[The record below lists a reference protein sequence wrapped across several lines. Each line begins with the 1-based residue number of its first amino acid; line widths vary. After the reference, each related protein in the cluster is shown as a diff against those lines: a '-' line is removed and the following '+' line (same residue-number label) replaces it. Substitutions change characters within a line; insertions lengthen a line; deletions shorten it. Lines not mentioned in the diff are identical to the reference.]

1 MKISCQLKNLWKVIS
16 FTGGESVSS
25 YSLLYKNIDEIKI
38 KGVTKINL
46 PKLKKLGIF
55 SLYDLFYHF
64 PRAYENRDNY
74 KKINEVLDEE
84 FVILK
89 GTVVNIVSRF
99 AKRGMVMVSAVLSDE
114 TGMMELLWFNNRYV
128 KNNVKVGNEI
138 MVYGKVK
145 KGMKLQIINPEY
157 KKIDEEYFET
167 KKENQI
173 LPIYPSTES
182 LRQIS
187 IRKIIEAAL
196 NSYGYLLY
204 ENMPNEFLK
213 KEKIIGRKE
222 AMLNIHFPESE
233 AKKEEAQKR
242 FMFEEI
248 LLLEMGILQSRFQSE
263 KNNKNVYKLEDKKSL
278 VSKFI
283 KSLPYELTKAQKT
296 VITEIY
302 KELKAGK
309 IVNRLIQGDVG
320 SGKTIVSFVILLYM
334 IENGYQGAI
343 MAPTEIL
350 SIQHYLGI
358 IDEFSKLDIRVE
370 LLTASVKG
378 KKREKLLNEIK
389 EGLVDIVI
397 GTHSLIEEDVVFK
410 NLGLIVI
417 DEQHKFG
424 VRQRK
429 LLRDKGNL
437 ANLIVMSATPIPR
450 SLALTIYGD
459 LDVSI
464 IDELPSGRSP
474 IKTKWIKD
482 EIEKQKMYDFI
493 DRMIEKGRQVYIVSP
508 LIEES
513 ETLNVKS
520 AQETFE
526 EYKDIFPN
534 RRIDIIHGRQKYK
547 EKQEVMEKFKNHKID
562 ILVST
567 TVIEVGVNVPN
578 ATVMVIRDAQR
589 FGLSS
594 LHQLRG
600 RVGRGSH
607 KSYCFLE
614 SKTNNEVSV
623 KRLEVMEKTTDGFK
637 IAEEDLKLRNSGEI
651 LGIKQSGVS
660 DMVFTD
666 IVRNVKEIK
675 KVHDFVIWYL
685 EKNNGQIE
693 NEFLKMDIY
702 KKFFN
707 NSED

>member
-1 MKISCQLKNLWKVIS
+1 MWKVIS

-89 GTVVNIVSRF
+89 GTVVNIVNRF
-99 AKRGMVMVSAVLSDE
+99 SKRGMVMVSAVLSDE

-145 KGMKLQIINPEY
+145 KGMKMQIINPEY
-157 KKIDEEYFET
+157 KKIDEKYFET

-222 AMLNIHFPESE
+222 AMLNIHFPENE

-263 KNNKNVYKLEDKKSL
+263 RNNKNVYKLEDKKNL

-482 EIEKQKMYDFI
+482 EIEKRKMYDFI

-600 RVGRGSH
+600 RVGRGSQ

-675 KVHDFVIWYL
+675 KVHDFVVWYL

-702 KKFFN
+702 KKFFRA
-707 NSED
+707 E

>member
-89 GTVVNIVSRF
+89 GTVVNIANRF
-99 AKRGMVMVSAVLSDE
+99 SKRGMVMVSAVLSDE

-157 KKIDEEYFET
+157 KKIDEKYFET

-547 EKQEVMEKFKNHKID
+547 EKQEVMEEFKNHKID

-578 ATVMVIRDAQR
+578 ATVIVIRDAQR

-702 KKFFN
+702 KKFFRA
-707 NSED
+707 E

>member
-1 MKISCQLKNLWKVIS
+1 MWKVIS

-89 GTVVNIVSRF
+89 GTVVNIANRF
-99 AKRGMVMVSAVLSDE
+99 SKRGMVMVSAVLSDE

-145 KGMKLQIINPEY
+145 KGMKMQIINPEY
-157 KKIDEEYFET
+157 KKIDEKYFET

-222 AMLNIHFPESE
+222 AMLNIHFPENE

-263 KNNKNVYKLEDKKSL
+263 KNNKNVYKLEDKKNL

-320 SGKTIVSFVILLYM
+320 SGKTIISFVILLYM

-482 EIEKQKMYDFI
+482 EIEKRKMYDFI

-547 EKQEVMEKFKNHKID
+547 EKQEVMDKFKNHKID

-651 LGIKQSGVS
+651 LGIKQSGMS

-666 IVRNVKEIK
+666 IVKNVKEIK

-702 KKFFN
+702 KKFFRA
-707 NSED
+707 E

>member
-1 MKISCQLKNLWKVIS
+1 MWKVIS

-157 KKIDEEYFET
+157 KKIDEKYFET

-222 AMLNIHFPESE
+222 AMLNIHFPENE

-263 KNNKNVYKLEDKKSL
+263 KNNKNVYKLEDKKNL

-547 EKQEVMEKFKNHKID
+547 EKQEVMEEFKNHKID

-578 ATVMVIRDAQR
+578 ATVIAIRDAQR

-702 KKFFN
+702 KKFFRA
-707 NSED
+707 E

>member
-89 GTVVNIVSRF
+89 GTVVNIANRF
-99 AKRGMVMVSAVLSDE
+99 SKRGMVMVSAVLSDE

-157 KKIDEEYFET
+157 KKIDEKYFET

-222 AMLNIHFPESE
+222 AMLNIHFPENE

-263 KNNKNVYKLEDKKSL
+263 KNNKNVYKLEDKKNL

-397 GTHSLIEEDVVFK
+397 GTHSLIEDDVVFK

-493 DRMIEKGRQVYIVSP
+493 DKMIEKGRQVYIVSP

-547 EKQEVMEKFKNHKID
+547 EKQEVMEEFKNHKID

-578 ATVMVIRDAQR
+578 ATVIVIRDAQR

-614 SKTNNEVSV
+614 SQTNNEVSV

-702 KKFFN
+702 KKFFRA
-707 NSED
+707 E

>member
-1 MKISCQLKNLWKVIS
+1 MWKVIS

-145 KGMKLQIINPEY
+145 KGMKMQIINPEY
-157 KKIDEEYFET
+157 KKIDEKYFET

-222 AMLNIHFPESE
+222 AMLNIHFPENE

-263 KNNKNVYKLEDKKSL
+263 KNNKNVYKLEDKKNL

-389 EGLVDIVI
+389 EGLVDIII

-547 EKQEVMEKFKNHKID
+547 EKQEVMEKFKNHEID

-578 ATVMVIRDAQR
+578 ATVIAIRDAQR

-702 KKFFN
+702 KKFFRA
-707 NSED
+707 E

>member
-1 MKISCQLKNLWKVIS
+1 MWKVIS
-16 FTGGESVSS
+16 FTGGESMSS

-89 GTVVNIVSRF
+89 GTVVNIANRF
-99 AKRGMVMVSAVLSDE
+99 SKRGMVMVSAVLSDE

-145 KGMKLQIINPEY
+145 KGMKMQIINPEY
-157 KKIDEEYFET
+157 KKIDEKYFET

-222 AMLNIHFPESE
+222 AMLNIHFPENE
-233 AKKEEAQKR
+233 TKKEEAQKR

-263 KNNKNVYKLEDKKSL
+263 KNNKNVYKLEDKKNL

-302 KELKAGK
+302 KELKSGK

-547 EKQEVMEKFKNHKID
+547 VKQEVMEKFKNHKID

-666 IVRNVKEIK
+666 IVKNVKEIK
-675 KVHDFVIWYL
+675 KVHDFVVWYL
-685 EKNNGQIE
+685 EKNDGKIE

-702 KKFFN
+702 KKFFR
-707 NSED
+707 SE

>member
-99 AKRGMVMVSAVLSDE
+99 AKRGMVMVSGVLSDE

-157 KKIDEEYFET
+157 KKIDEKYFET

-222 AMLNIHFPESE
+222 AMLNIHFPENE

-482 EIEKQKMYDFI
+482 EIEKRKMYDFI
-493 DRMIEKGRQVYIVSP
+493 DRMIEKGRQIYIVSP

-547 EKQEVMEKFKNHKID
+547 EKQEVMEEFKNHKID

-578 ATVMVIRDAQR
+578 ATVIVIRDAQR

-623 KRLEVMEKTTDGFK
+623 KRLKVMEKTTDGFK

-702 KKFFN
+702 KKFFRA
-707 NSED
+707 E

>member
-1 MKISCQLKNLWKVIS
+1 MWKVIS

-157 KKIDEEYFET
+157 KKIDEKYFET

-222 AMLNIHFPESE
+222 AMLNIHFPENE

-263 KNNKNVYKLEDKKSL
+263 KNNKNVYKLEDKKNL

-547 EKQEVMEKFKNHKID
+547 EKQEVMEEFKNHEID

-702 KKFFN
+702 KKFFRA
-707 NSED
+707 E

>member
-89 GTVVNIVSRF
+89 GTVVNVVSRF
-99 AKRGMVMVSAVLSDE
+99 SKRGMVMVSAVLSDE

-157 KKIDEEYFET
+157 KKIDEKYFET

-222 AMLNIHFPESE
+222 AMLNIHFPENE

-263 KNNKNVYKLEDKKSL
+263 KNNKNVYKLEDKKNL

-547 EKQEVMEKFKNHKID
+547 EKQEVMEEFKNHEID

-578 ATVMVIRDAQR
+578 ATVIVIRDAQR

-702 KKFFN
+702 KKFFRA
-707 NSED
+707 E

>member
-89 GTVVNIVSRF
+89 GTVVNITNRF
-99 AKRGMVMVSAVLSDE
+99 SKRGMVMVSAVLSDE

-157 KKIDEEYFET
+157 KKIDEKYFET

-222 AMLNIHFPESE
+222 AMLNIHFPENE

-263 KNNKNVYKLEDKKSL
+263 KNNKNVYKLEDKKNL

-547 EKQEVMEKFKNHKID
+547 EKQEVMEEFKNHKID

-578 ATVMVIRDAQR
+578 ATVIVIRDAQR

-623 KRLEVMEKTTDGFK
+623 KRLKVMEKTTDGFK

-702 KKFFN
+702 KKFFRA
-707 NSED
+707 E

>member
-1 MKISCQLKNLWKVIS
+1 MWKVIS

-145 KGMKLQIINPEY
+145 KGMKMQIINPEY

-187 IRKIIEAAL
+187 IRKIIEAVL

-666 IVRNVKEIK
+666 IVKNVKEIK
-675 KVHDFVIWYL
+675 KVHDFVVWYL
-685 EKNNGQIE
+685 EKNDGKIE

-702 KKFFN
+702 KKFFRA
-707 NSED
+707 E

>member
-1 MKISCQLKNLWKVIS
+1 MWKVIS

-145 KGMKLQIINPEY
+145 KGMKMQIINPEY
-157 KKIDEEYFET
+157 KKIDEKYFET

-222 AMLNIHFPESE
+222 AMLNIHFPENE

-263 KNNKNVYKLEDKKSL
+263 RNNKNVYKLEDKKNL

-482 EIEKQKMYDFI
+482 EIEKRKMYDFI

-600 RVGRGSH
+600 RVGRGSQ

-675 KVHDFVIWYL
+675 KVHDFVVWYL

-702 KKFFN
+702 KKFFRA
-707 NSED
+707 E

>member
-1 MKISCQLKNLWKVIS
+1 MWKVIS

-74 KKINEVLDEE
+74 KKINDVLDEE

-89 GTVVNIVSRF
+89 GTVVNIANRF
-99 AKRGMVMVSAVLSDE
+99 SKRGMVMVSAVLSDE

-157 KKIDEEYFET
+157 KKIDEKYFET

-547 EKQEVMEKFKNHKID
+547 EKQEVMEEFKNHKID

-623 KRLEVMEKTTDGFK
+623 KRLKVMEKTTDGFK

-702 KKFFN
+702 KKFFRA
-707 NSED
+707 E

>member
-89 GTVVNIVSRF
+89 GTVVNIANRF
-99 AKRGMVMVSAVLSDE
+99 SKRGMVMVSAVLSDE

-157 KKIDEEYFET
+157 KKIDEKYFET

-222 AMLNIHFPESE
+222 AMLNIHFPENE

-547 EKQEVMEKFKNHKID
+547 EKQEVMEEFKNHKID

-578 ATVMVIRDAQR
+578 ATVIVIRDAQR

-702 KKFFN
+702 KKFFRA
-707 NSED
+707 E

>member
-1 MKISCQLKNLWKVIS
+1 MWKVIS
-16 FTGGESVSS
+16 FTGGESMSS

-74 KKINEVLDEE
+74 KKINDVLDEE

-89 GTVVNIVSRF
+89 GTVVNIANRF
-99 AKRGMVMVSAVLSDE
+99 SKRGMVMVSAVLSDE

-145 KGMKLQIINPEY
+145 KGMKMQIINPEY
-157 KKIDEEYFET
+157 KKIDEKYFKT

-222 AMLNIHFPESE
+222 AMLNIHFPENE
-233 AKKEEAQKR
+233 TKKEEAQKR

-248 LLLEMGILQSRFQSE
+248 LLLEIGILQSRFQSE
-263 KNNKNVYKLEDKKSL
+263 KNNKNVYKLEDKKNL

-302 KELKAGK
+302 KELKDGK

-493 DRMIEKGRQVYIVSP
+493 DRMIEKGRQAYIVSP

-534 RRIDIIHGRQKYK
+534 RRIDIIHGRQTYK
-547 EKQEVMEKFKNHKID
+547 EKQEVMDKFKNHKID

-666 IVRNVKEIK
+666 IVKNVKEIK
-675 KVHDFVIWYL
+675 KVRDFVIWYL

-702 KKFFN
+702 KKFFRA
-707 NSED
+707 E

>member
-1 MKISCQLKNLWKVIS
+1 MWKVIS

-145 KGMKLQIINPEY
+145 KGMKMQIINPEY
-157 KKIDEEYFET
+157 KKIDEKYFET

-222 AMLNIHFPESE
+222 AMLNIHFPENE

-263 KNNKNVYKLEDKKSL
+263 KNNKNVYKLEDKKNL

-389 EGLVDIVI
+389 EGLVDIII

-547 EKQEVMEKFKNHKID
+547 EKQEVMEKFKNHEID

-578 ATVMVIRDAQR
+578 ATVIAIRDAQR

>member
-1 MKISCQLKNLWKVIS
+1 MWKVIS

-74 KKINEVLDEE
+74 KKINDVLDEE

-89 GTVVNIVSRF
+89 GTVVNIANRF
-99 AKRGMVMVSAVLSDE
+99 SKRGMVMVSAVLSDE

-157 KKIDEEYFET
+157 KKIDEKYFET

-263 KNNKNVYKLEDKKSL
+263 KNNKNVYKLEDKKNL

-578 ATVMVIRDAQR
+578 ATVIVIRDAQR

-651 LGIKQSGVS
+651 FGIKQSGMS

-702 KKFFN
+702 KKFFRA
-707 NSED
+707 E

>member
-1 MKISCQLKNLWKVIS
+1 MWKVIS
-16 FTGGESVSS
+16 FTGGENVSS

-99 AKRGMVMVSAVLSDE
+99 AKRAMVMVSAVLSDE

-145 KGMKLQIINPEY
+145 KGMKMQIINPEY
-157 KKIDEEYFET
+157 KKIDEKYFET

-222 AMLNIHFPESE
+222 AMLNIHFPENE

-493 DRMIEKGRQVYIVSP
+493 DRMIEKGRQIYIVSP

-547 EKQEVMEKFKNHKID
+547 EKQEVMEKFKNHEID

-578 ATVMVIRDAQR
+578 ATVIAIRDAQR

-702 KKFFN
+702 KKFFRA
-707 NSED
+707 E

>member
-89 GTVVNIVSRF
+89 GTVVNIASRF

-145 KGMKLQIINPEY
+145 KGMKMQIINPEY

-547 EKQEVMEKFKNHKID
+547 EKQEVMEEFKNHKID

-578 ATVMVIRDAQR
+578 ATVIVIRDAQR

-675 KVHDFVIWYL
+675 KVHDFVAWYL
-685 EKNNGQIE
+685 EKNDGKIE

-702 KKFFN
+702 KKFFRA
-707 NSED
+707 E

>member
-1 MKISCQLKNLWKVIS
+1 MWKVIS

-89 GTVVNIVSRF
+89 GTVVNIANRF
-99 AKRGMVMVSAVLSDE
+99 SKRGMVMVSAVLSDE

-157 KKIDEEYFET
+157 KKIDEKYFET

-547 EKQEVMEKFKNHKID
+547 EKQEVMEEFKNHEID

-702 KKFFN
+702 KKFFRA
-707 NSED
+707 E

>member
-1 MKISCQLKNLWKVIS
+1 MWKVIS

-157 KKIDEEYFET
+157 KKIDEKYFET

-187 IRKIIEAAL
+187 IRKIIEAVL

-358 IDEFSKLDIRVE
+358 INEFSKLDIRVE

-547 EKQEVMEKFKNHKID
+547 EKQEVMEEFKNHKID

-666 IVRNVKEIK
+666 IVKNVKEIK
-675 KVHDFVIWYL
+675 KVHDFVVWYL
-685 EKNNGQIE
+685 EKNDGKIE

-702 KKFFN
+702 KKFFRA
-707 NSED
+707 E

>member
-1 MKISCQLKNLWKVIS
+1 MWKVIS

-89 GTVVNIVSRF
+89 GTVVNIANRF
-99 AKRGMVMVSAVLSDE
+99 SKRGMVMVSAVLSDE

-145 KGMKLQIINPEY
+145 KGMKMQIINPEY
-157 KKIDEEYFET
+157 KKIDEKYFET

-222 AMLNIHFPESE
+222 AMLNIHFPENE

-263 KNNKNVYKLEDKKSL
+263 KNNKNVYKLEDKKNL

-482 EIEKQKMYDFI
+482 EIEKRKMYDFI

-666 IVRNVKEIK
+666 IVKNVKEIK

-702 KKFFN
+702 KKFFRA
-707 NSED
+707 E

>member
-1 MKISCQLKNLWKVIS
+1 MWKVIS

-89 GTVVNIVSRF
+89 GTVVNIANRF
-99 AKRGMVMVSAVLSDE
+99 SKRGMVMVSAVLSDE

-157 KKIDEEYFET
+157 KKIDEKYFET

-547 EKQEVMEKFKNHKID
+547 EKQEVMEEFKNHKID

-578 ATVMVIRDAQR
+578 ATVIVIRDAQR

-702 KKFFN
+702 KKFFRA
-707 NSED
+707 E

>member
-89 GTVVNIVSRF
+89 GTVVNIANRF
-99 AKRGMVMVSAVLSDE
+99 SKRGMVMVSAVLSDE

-157 KKIDEEYFET
+157 KKIDEKYFET

-222 AMLNIHFPESE
+222 AMLNIHFPENE

-263 KNNKNVYKLEDKKSL
+263 KNNKNVYKLEDKKNL

-547 EKQEVMEKFKNHKID
+547 EKQEVMEEFKNHKID

-578 ATVMVIRDAQR
+578 ATVIVIRDAQR

-702 KKFFN
+702 KKFFRA
-707 NSED
+707 E

>member
-74 KKINEVLDEE
+74 KKINDVLDEE

-89 GTVVNIVSRF
+89 GTVVNIANRF
-99 AKRGMVMVSAVLSDE
+99 SKRGMVMVSAVLSDE

-157 KKIDEEYFET
+157 KKIDEKYFET

-263 KNNKNVYKLEDKKSL
+263 KNNKNVYKLEDKKNL

-578 ATVMVIRDAQR
+578 ATVIVIRDAQR

-651 LGIKQSGVS
+651 FGIKQSGMS

-702 KKFFN
+702 KKFFRA
-707 NSED
+707 E

>member
-25 YSLLYKNIDEIKI
+25 YSLLYKNIDEVKI

-89 GTVVNIVSRF
+89 GTVVNIANRF
-99 AKRGMVMVSAVLSDE
+99 SKRGMVMVSAVLSDE

-128 KNNVKVGNEI
+128 KNNVKIGNEI

-157 KKIDEEYFET
+157 KKIDEKYFET

-222 AMLNIHFPESE
+222 AMLNIHFPENE

-263 KNNKNVYKLEDKKSL
+263 KNNKNVYKLEDKKNL

-547 EKQEVMEKFKNHKID
+547 EKQEVMEEFKNHKID

-578 ATVMVIRDAQR
+578 ATVIVIRDAQR

-623 KRLEVMEKTTDGFK
+623 KRLKVMEKTTDGFK

-702 KKFFN
+702 KKFFRA
-707 NSED
+707 E

>member
-1 MKISCQLKNLWKVIS
+1 M
-16 FTGGESVSS
+16 SS

-89 GTVVNIVSRF
+89 GTVVNIANRF
-99 AKRGMVMVSAVLSDE
+99 SKRGMVMVSAVLSDE

-157 KKIDEEYFET
+157 KKIDEKYFET

-222 AMLNIHFPESE
+222 AMLNIHFPENE

-263 KNNKNVYKLEDKKSL
+263 KNNKNVYKLEDKKNL

-547 EKQEVMEKFKNHKID
+547 EKQEVMEEFKNHEID

-578 ATVMVIRDAQR
+578 ATVIVIRDAQR

-702 KKFFN
+702 KKFFRA
-707 NSED
+707 E

>member
-1 MKISCQLKNLWKVIS
+1 MWKVIS

-89 GTVVNIVSRF
+89 GTVVNIANRF
-99 AKRGMVMVSAVLSDE
+99 SKRGMVMVSAVLSDE
-114 TGMMELLWFNNRYV
+114 TGMMDLLWFNNRYV

-145 KGMKLQIINPEY
+145 KGMKMQIINPEY
-157 KKIDEEYFET
+157 KKIDEKYFET

-222 AMLNIHFPESE
+222 AMLNIHFPENE

-547 EKQEVMEKFKNHKID
+547 EKQEVMEEFKNHKID

-578 ATVMVIRDAQR
+578 ATVIVIRDAQR

-702 KKFFN
+702 KKFFRA
-707 NSED
+707 E

>member
-145 KGMKLQIINPEY
+145 KGMKMQIINPEY

-222 AMLNIHFPESE
+222 AMLNIHFPENE

-702 KKFFN
+702 KKFFRA
-707 NSED
+707 E

>member
-89 GTVVNIVSRF
+89 GTVVNIANRF
-99 AKRGMVMVSAVLSDE
+99 SKRGMVMVSAVLSDE

-157 KKIDEEYFET
+157 KKIDEKYFET

-222 AMLNIHFPESE
+222 AMLNIHFPENE

-547 EKQEVMEKFKNHKID
+547 EKQEVMEEFKNHKID

-607 KSYCFLE
+607 KSYCFSE

-693 NEFLKMDIY
+693 NEFLEMDIY
-702 KKFFN
+702 KKFFRA
-707 NSED
+707 E

>member
-1 MKISCQLKNLWKVIS
+1 MWKVIS

-145 KGMKLQIINPEY
+145 KGMKMQIINPEY
-157 KKIDEEYFET
+157 KKIDEKYFET

-222 AMLNIHFPESE
+222 AMLNIHFPENE

-263 KNNKNVYKLEDKKSL
+263 KNNKNVYKLEDKKNL

-702 KKFFN
+702 KKFFRA
-707 NSED
+707 E

>member
-1 MKISCQLKNLWKVIS
+1 MWKVIS

-74 KKINEVLDEE
+74 KKINDVLDEE

-89 GTVVNIVSRF
+89 GTVVNIANRF
-99 AKRGMVMVSAVLSDE
+99 SKRGMVMVSAVLSDE

-157 KKIDEEYFET
+157 KKIDEKYFET

-187 IRKIIEAAL
+187 IRNIIEAAL
-196 NSYGYLLY
+196 NIYGYLLY

-222 AMLNIHFPESE
+222 AMLNIHFPENE

-547 EKQEVMEKFKNHKID
+547 EKQEVMEEFKNHKID

-578 ATVMVIRDAQR
+578 ATVIVIRDAQR

-623 KRLEVMEKTTDGFK
+623 KRLKVMEKTTDGFK

-702 KKFFN
+702 KKFFRA
-707 NSED
+707 E

>member
-1 MKISCQLKNLWKVIS
+1 MWKVIS

-145 KGMKLQIINPEY
+145 KGMKMQIINPEY

-222 AMLNIHFPESE
+222 AMLNIHFPENE

-547 EKQEVMEKFKNHKID
+547 EKQEVMEEFKNHKID

-578 ATVMVIRDAQR
+578 ATVIVIRDAQR

-666 IVRNVKEIK
+666 IVKNVKEIK
-675 KVHDFVIWYL
+675 KVHDFVVWYL
-685 EKNNGQIE
+685 EKNAGKIE

-702 KKFFN
+702 KKFFRA
-707 NSED
+707 E

>member
-1 MKISCQLKNLWKVIS
+1 MWKVIS

-74 KKINEVLDEE
+74 KKINDVLDEE

-89 GTVVNIVSRF
+89 GTVVNIANRF
-99 AKRGMVMVSAVLSDE
+99 SKRGMVMVSAVLSDE

-157 KKIDEEYFET
+157 KKIDEKYFET

-547 EKQEVMEKFKNHKID
+547 EKQEVMEEFKNHKID

-578 ATVMVIRDAQR
+578 ATVIVIRDAQR

-623 KRLEVMEKTTDGFK
+623 KRLKVMEKTTDGFK

-702 KKFFN
+702 KKFFRA
-707 NSED
+707 E

>member
-89 GTVVNIVSRF
+89 GTVVNIANRF
-99 AKRGMVMVSAVLSDE
+99 SKRGMVMVSAVLSDE

-157 KKIDEEYFET
+157 KKIDEKYFET

-187 IRKIIEAAL
+187 IRNIIEAAL

-222 AMLNIHFPESE
+222 AMLNIHFPENE

-547 EKQEVMEKFKNHKID
+547 EKQEVMEEFKNHEID

-578 ATVMVIRDAQR
+578 ATVIVIRDAQR

-702 KKFFN
+702 KKFFRA
-707 NSED
+707 E

>member
-1 MKISCQLKNLWKVIS
+1 MWKVIS

-145 KGMKLQIINPEY
+145 KGMKMQIINPEY
-157 KKIDEEYFET
+157 KKIDEKYFET

-222 AMLNIHFPESE
+222 AMLNIHFPENE

-547 EKQEVMEKFKNHKID
+547 EKQEVMEEFKNHKID

-578 ATVMVIRDAQR
+578 ATVIVIRDAQR

-702 KKFFN
+702 KKFFRA
-707 NSED
+707 E